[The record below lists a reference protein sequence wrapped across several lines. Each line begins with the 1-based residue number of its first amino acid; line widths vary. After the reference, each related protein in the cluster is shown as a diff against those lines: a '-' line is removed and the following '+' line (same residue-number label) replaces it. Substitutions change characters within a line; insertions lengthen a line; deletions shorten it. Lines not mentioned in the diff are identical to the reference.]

1 MMRPVVRVSKSKKY
15 TQPCPSFPSLFV
27 SDKIHTQKIYD
38 VDDDERRE

>member
-1 MMRPVVRVSKSKKY
+1 MMRPVVRVKIQKIHATVSFL
-15 TQPCPSFPSLFV
+15 PSSLFV